1 MEKVIGL
8 LKDLSAKVA
17 AEGKKEAAAYD
28 KYACFCKE
36 QADEKLYAIEKSTAK
51 IADLKAEIQQLDAEI
66 AELNSEISDLS
77 KKISKLESEIDKKTK
92 KREKEHAEYEVK
104 AKDMNEAIAACA
116 AAIKALKDSKGEMSG
131 AKLNL
136 MQVTSGVVEAA
147 NKVTHNTYAVE
158 LVSKINAAPKFEY
171 QSNDI
176 IATLEDLLAQF
187 KSMKKDL
194 DFEEHDINSAFEK
207 NKLALS
213 NEKKFAEQDKA
224 EKEAIVESKTEQL
237 EAAKSDRDEETA
249 DMDADQ
255 AFMDE
260 LTKDCESKAMLFD
273 QRSKLRSEELST
285 LADATA
291 ELQKGAV
298 PNFSSNKKLVGFQ
311 KKVVLNKDAQVS
323 PGPVAFVQVSSVQH
337 QQSGK
342 EVALQRARSFL
353 DGFADRT
360 GSRALSA
367 LALKVDVSED
377 HFVKVRSLIK
387 DLIAKLKAD
396 AKAEA
401 EQKGICDTGM
411 MKAVN
416 KRDKANSQIE
426 VANAKITTQ
435 TAKKNALEDEI
446 DTLNG
451 EIAELKKALLEATEL
466 RNEDKAENE
475 KTISMS
481 EDGAESVKLA
491 LGLLQDFYK
500 NAFVQTGK
508 YVPPNSDRDGNTVGD
523 LAPEVF
529 DSKYHGSQAESK
541 GIVGI
546 LEVILSDFER
556 TTKQTTSDERDSK
569 EAFETFEKDTNDDV
583 DKKEK
588 RIKEADGELSDAK
601 SEILD
606 QEQALSDAKELLE
619 DALGALEQLEAMC
632 VKGEETWEERKQ
644 KREDEVNAL
653 KEALAIL
660 EDAGADFK

>member
-1 MEKVIGL
+1 
-8 LKDLSAKVA
+8 
-17 AEGKKEAAAYD
+17 
-28 KYACFCKE
+28 
-36 QADEKLYAIEKSTAK
+36 
-51 IADLKAEIQQLDAEI
+51 
-66 AELNSEISDLS
+66 
-77 KKISKLESEIDKKTK
+77 
-92 KREKEHAEYEVK
+92 
-104 AKDMNEAIAACA
+104 
-116 AAIKALKDSKGEMSG
+116 
-131 AKLNL
+131 
-136 MQVTSGVVEAA
+136 
-147 NKVTHNTYAVE
+147 
-158 LVSKINAAPKFEY
+158 
-171 QSNDI
+171 
-176 IATLEDLLAQF
+176 
-187 KSMKKDL
+187 
-194 DFEEHDINSAFEK
+194 
-207 NKLALS
+207 
-213 NEKKFAEQDKA
+213 
-224 EKEAIVESKTEQL
+224 
-237 EAAKSDRDEETA
+237 
-249 DMDADQ
+249 
-255 AFMDE
+255 
-260 LTKDCESKAMLFD
+260 MLFD

-291 ELQKGAV
+291 ELEKGAV
-298 PNFSSNKKLVGFQ
+298 PNFSSYKKLVGLQ
-311 KKVVLNKDAQVS
+311 KKVAQAS

-342 EVALQRARSFL
+342 GAALQRARTFL

-387 DLIAKLKAD
+387 DLIAKLKPEWR
-396 AKAEA
+396 AEA

-426 VANAKITTQ
+426 VANAKITTL

-466 RNEDKAENE
+466 RAEDKAENE

-491 LGLLQDFYK
+491 LGLLKDFYN

-529 DSKYHGSQAESK
+529 DNKYGGAQAESK

-556 TTKQTTSDERDSK
+556 TQKKGESDEKESK
-569 EAFETFEKDTNDDV
+569 EAFELLEKETKGTV
-583 DKKEK
+583 KGKEK
-588 RIKEADGELSDAK
+588 KIEKLEDQIANLKSD
-601 SEILD
+601 ILD
-606 QEQALSDAKELLE
+606 QQQANKDAKDQL
-619 DALGALEQLEAMC
+619 DSALEALES
-632 VKGEETWEERKQ
+632 
-644 KREDEVNAL
+644 
-653 KEALAIL
+653 
-660 EDAGADFK
+660 